1 MPELPEVEIGK
12 QSLQNKVLHRKINK
26 IKIANKNLRFKVE
39 KNIENIL
46 KKRITKILRIS
57 KYLIIEF
64 KNLEYLIFHFG
75 MSGTLHFIKNKN
87 LKDTNLSFYHSKSL
101 PKKHNHIEFMFDNF
115 KLVYND
121 PRRFGFIE
129 YISSKNDLKNYFF
142 KIGPEPLNKKFN
154 FLYLKN
160 ILKNKNRNIK
170 NFLLDQKYVSGLG
183 NIYVNEIL
191 FLARISPNKLC
202 KKIDNTEIT
211 KIIKFSKI
219 VLGKAI
225 KKGGSSIRDFKNSEG
240 IKGSFQA
247 EFSVYNRK
255 NKKCLRKGCNG
266 VIHRILIS
274 NRSTFVCQNCQIIKK
289 NY

>member
-1 MPELPEVEIGK
+1 MPELPEVEIVK
-12 QSLQNKVLHRKINK
+12 QSLQNKVLYENINK
-26 IKIANKNLRFKVE
+26 IRIANKNLRFKVK
-39 KNIENIL
+39 KNIKNIL
-46 KKRITKILRIS
+46 KKKISKILRIS

-64 KNLEYLIFHFG
+64 QNSEYLILHFG
-75 MSGTLHFIKNKN
+75 MSGTLHFVKKKN
-87 LKDTNLSFYHSKSL
+87 LEKTNLSFYHSKSL
-101 PKKHNHIEFMFDNF
+101 PKKHNHIEFIFDNF

-129 YISSKNDLKNYFF
+129 YISSKKDLKNYFF
-142 KIGPEPLNKKFN
+142 KIGPEPINKKFN
-154 FLYLKN
+154 FSYLKN
-160 ILKNKNRNIK
+160 ILKNKKKNIK

-191 FLARISPNKLC
+191 FFAKINPQKLC
-202 KKIDNTEIT
+202 KKIDNSEIVE
-211 KIIKFSKI
+211 IIKFSKI
-219 VLGKAI
+219 VLGRAI

-240 IKGSFQA
+240 KKGSFQA

-255 NKKCLRKGCNG
+255 NEKCLRKGCNG

-274 NRSTFVCQNCQIIKK
+274 NRSTFVCQNCQITKK